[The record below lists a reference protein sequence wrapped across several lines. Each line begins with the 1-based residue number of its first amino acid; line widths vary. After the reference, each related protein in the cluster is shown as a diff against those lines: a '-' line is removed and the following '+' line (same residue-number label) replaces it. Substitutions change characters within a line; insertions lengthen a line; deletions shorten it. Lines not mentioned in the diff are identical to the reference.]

1 MSSLSNRSNPDICIG
16 NSHRIHGHEKHGDRG
31 GRQSRQAGARQPT
44 RHAVVRAER
53 AARPERPG
61 AIEGTRRGAE
71 ARSKATSIWRGEA
84 GRRGELRRRR
94 GAGADWRRE
103 ARRRGEAGR
112 RARAHRHAR
121 VGASRRGAETATR
134 AKKTRSRQTVS
145 LASIPSGWQNI
156 TELVRAEIAEFE
168 INRAHLPAKTQEP
181 EPETS
186 SHTKELISANEH
198 CSIS

>member
-16 NSHRIHGHEKHGDRG
+16 NSHRIQGHKKNGDGSG
-31 GRQSRQAGARQPT
+31 GQSRQAGARQPT
-44 RHAVVRAER
+44 RHAVVRVER
-53 AARPERPG
+53 RPERPG

-71 ARSKATSIWRGEA
+71 SGSKAASSWRGEA

-94 GAGADWRRE
+94 GGGADWRRE

-145 LASIPSGWQNI
+145 LASVPSGWQNI

-186 SHTKELISANEH
+186 SHTKALISANEH